1 MEVSSSGSICQLA
14 TSYLFAIF
22 LAAERRAVVDNGIIF
37 KKTHHF
43 VSCLIRGKSLL
54 TEMTLEIRPH
64 VTSAH
69 EVPPHNLS
77 WEGGKKRKKKEQIDE
92 RINEAL
98 AGLSFIARD
107 DRAAHQTQE
116 IPQEHAGKL

>member
-1 MEVSSSGSICQLA
+1 MG
-14 TSYLFAIF
+14 LF
-22 LAAERRAVVDNGIIF
+22 L
-37 KKTHHF
+37 KTHHF

-54 TEMTLEIRPH
+54 TEMTLELRPH

-69 EVPPHNLS
+69 EVHPHNLS
-77 WEGGKKRKKKEQIDE
+77 WGGRKKKEQIDE
-92 RINEAL
+92 KINEAL